1 MVPAERGYAP
11 GWLRSIEYAVT
22 GSNWCGVG
30 NPPDMWAGVCV
41 TSAQDGACRRH
52 DLCAVVRP
60 LPPPMLG
67 LALACACDRDLFQ
80 GSTQDLERTLYGEGS
95 GWPCLDCVFDHGP
108 DEPCTPTFKFKDKY
122 RDVYEGWP
130 QLYITERIDGCSV
143 HNLTC
148 NMCHSDVSPSPPP
161 PAPPLPP
168 LNPTGWLQGIVG
180 ECTSGALFAVPSD
193 QQSPQFR
200 RCIGGG
206 PL

>member
-80 GSTQDLERTLYGEGS
+80 GSTQDLERTLYGEGERRACGRAWSRSCAGARYGCRAKGDPAIARATVGS

-130 QLYITERIDGCSV
+130 QLYITERIDG
-143 HNLTC
+143 
-148 NMCHSDVSPSPPP
+148 
-161 PAPPLPP
+161 
-168 LNPTGWLQGIVG
+168 
-180 ECTSGALFAVPSD
+180 
-193 QQSPQFR
+193 
-200 RCIGGG
+200 
-206 PL
+206 